1 MCIGEFNMT
10 PDNFTRCERRGG
22 KIVSIKP
29 RADVVIPVCYPTSGG
44 SPVHGEVKKVE
55 SKIKDGE

>member
-1 MCIGEFNMT
+1 M
-10 PDNFTRCERRGG
+10 PDNFTRCQRRGG

-44 SPVHGEVKKVE
+44 PPVHGEVRKVE
-55 SKIKDGE
+55 NSDKNKKDGE